1 MWRVWFFFLFVFILP
16 VICFA
21 DDCDMYKDG
30 YLIVTNP
37 SIELWTI
44 VLSGKNECLED
55 FLKKYHYDKDIL
67 NRIFSRDECPNCT
80 GMERDNYY
88 LSSKTCDGETP
99 LTCLT
104 KFHDLPMIK
113 KLVEAGADVN
123 KPNLDGDTP
132 LIISV
137 STNKSFNINE
147 MDLMFDSA
155 LNKFDLE
162 LANAFGADNL
172 IVSGYGKTLDA
183 NPVLRIKQAN
193 RTDIDIENYLTYST
207 ILDGGDV
214 YNDIVKYLLDKGADV
229 NAVNNNGENSV
240 ASAFDSY
247 RFPLNISQDIFLELL
262 HKSRLND
269 SVYKYN
275 KYTVPMR
282 AYCWGMSSSMN
293 LIIDELF
300 KAGYDINKK
309 SEDGKTFCDIVNYD
323 DFVRF
328 NCPEIECNTQNKG
341 KIQPCAMPNGVIQ
354 ITDGCENDKKNG
366 TKICDGTKW
375 SECSLER
382 GNNKC
387 RYYTEVC
394 DCTSEA
400 KKTDPNVIQA
410 DKQKNTGKCE
420 IKSCADGYDISEN
433 KDKCINNG
441 NVNQH
446 TSNNEKKG
454 TALQEAKAREQS
466 IENRTLSALTVAVT
480 GIGGMQ
486 LAQGLAEQK
495 ADKEA
500 DQDMSAYIASFRCEY
515 GDGKQVKGGPDEIE
529 LPGGNDETL
538 LKYRNEYIALAA
550 DLKERKEALGMKP
563 GIESEVILDKAQIG
577 LYDNESTGIT
587 GGAYS
592 SLYRA
597 KMLDSEI
604 DQTKIDE
611 DKEKSEKRVIA
622 GGVLSGV
629 GVAGGMIGNSLINGK
644 LGEMIKDSKN
654 TTSKTNTSVINKLKK
669 GLKSTG
675 MTGVDKLDFSNLD
688 LSSMSSIID
697 KIDFSS
703 MSGLKGKNA
712 TDILN
717 TSNSSSFTSSFSDI
731 LGNENMSLFQ

>member
-1 MWRVWFFFLFVFILP
+1 MLP
-16 VICFA
+16 VVCFA
-21 DDCDMYKDG
+21 DDCDMYKNS
-30 YLIVTNP
+30 YLIQTNP

-55 FLKKYHYDKDIL
+55 FLKTHNDDKDIL
-67 NRIFSRDECPNCT
+67 NQIFSREGCPNCT

-113 KLVEAGADVN
+113 KLVEAGADIN

-147 MDLMFDSA
+147 MDVMFDKA
-155 LNKFDLE
+155 LYEFDSV

-183 NPVLRIKQAN
+183 NPVLRLKQAN

-214 YNDIVKYLLDKGADV
+214 YNDIVRYLLDKGADV
-229 NAVNNNGENSV
+229 NAVNDNGENSV

-269 SVYKYN
+269 SVY

-328 NCPEIECNTQNKG
+328 NCPEIECNTYNKG
-341 KIQPCAMPNGVIQ
+341 KIQPCVMPNGAIQ

-382 GNNKC
+382 GDNKC

-400 KKTDPNVIQA
+400 KKTDPNVIRA

-420 IKSCADGYDISEN
+420 IISCAESYDVSEN

-441 NVNQH
+441 YVNQY
-446 TSNNEKKG
+446 TSNKE
-454 TALQEAKAREQS
+454 TSLQDAEQKYKEAKANEQS
-466 IENRTLSALTVAVT
+466 LANRTLTAAATAVT

-495 ADKEA
+495 ADKDAE
-500 DQDMSAYIASFRCEY
+500 QDMEAYMATFRCEY
-515 GDGKQVKGGPDEIE
+515 GNGKSVKGGTTEIE
-529 LPGGNDETL
+529 LPGGNDPEMMKL
-538 LKYRNEYIALAA
+538 RNEYFTLATS
-550 DLKERKEALGMKP
+550 LKERKEALGIKP
-563 GIESEVILDKAQIG
+563 GIESEIILDKSKMG
-577 LYDNESTGIT
+577 LYEQENVGIT
-587 GGAYS
+587 SGTYS

-597 KMLDSEI
+597 KMLESEA
-604 DQTKIDE
+604 DKTQIDE
-611 DKEKSEKRVIA
+611 SKETSKNRVV
-622 GGVLSGV
+622 GGGTVAGV
-629 GVAGGMIGNSLINGK
+629 GVVGGAVGDYLINGK
-644 LGEMIKDSKN
+644 SSKQKGEK
-654 TTSKTNTSVINKLKK
+654 
-669 GLKSTG
+669 
-675 MTGVDKLDFSNLD
+675 
-688 LSSMSSIID
+688 
-697 KIDFSS
+697 
-703 MSGLKGKNA
+703 
-712 TDILN
+712 
-717 TSNSSSFTSSFSDI
+717 
-731 LGNENMSLFQ
+731 